1 MEVCEEMQK
10 LREYLNK
17 HEIQWADVSASYG
30 FSWMC
35 RTHFTLR
42 NNLWSVINGFG
53 SYGGF
58 GTFSQNNEGL
68 LELMTSEVNGG
79 EPVGYLTADE
89 VINYLEET

>member
-1 MEVCEEMQK
+1 MIIVDEMKK
-10 LREYLNK
+10 LRGYLDEHK
-17 HEIQWADVSASYG
+17 IQWTDVSSQYCS
-30 FSWMC
+30 FWMC

-42 NNLWSVINGFG
+42 KNHWSVINGYG

-58 GTFSQNNEGL
+58 GTFSPNNEGL

-89 VINYLEET
+89 VIRYMEEK